1 MNFVI
6 RNAALFDGSGA
17 EAQPN
22 TDVHVINGTIA
33 KIGQDLDINNLDIGG
48 TEEIDAS
55 GLSVMPGIIDSHT
68 HFDAQITWD
77 SGVRPSPA
85 LGVTTVV
92 MGNCGFT
99 IAPCKE
105 GDRDLVMKNL
115 TQVEGMSLDAL
126 REGIDWSFE
135 TFPEYVDMLRG
146 KGVVPNVACFLGHS
160 SIRTYVMGPAATER
174 AATKQEIE
182 QMCAIVE
189 QGMAA
194 GAVGFAT
201 STAPQHNGWGGVPM
215 PSRLADDDELL
226 ALVQAMARS
235 GRGIF
240 MLTKGNRTDVPYLE
254 ELAKKTGR
262 PIMIAALLH
271 NSTNP
276 TGTLDELARI
286 ADARARGHELWGQV
300 SCCPLTMDFTLK
312 SAYPLESFESWQ
324 PLMKLSKDDLREKLK
339 DPTLRKAVK
348 DELAAPAGVRLFNGE
363 WHKIEIT
370 EAATDTHRSLEHRSL
385 ADVAAERDVDPLD
398 LMLDVA
404 IEENL
409 ETIFT
414 AVLLN
419 SDEDAVG
426 KMLVHP
432 AASVAL
438 SDAGAHLTFF
448 CDAGFGLGLLGHWAR
463 DLGKMSMA
471 AAVHELTGKPAGIYG
486 IEGRGLVREG
496 YAADLMLFD
505 PKTVARGQKH
515 RVFDLPAGAHR
526 LTTDAVGVHGVW
538 INGTRVVDAEGPV
551 ANLDM
556 AGKVLTNFA
565 A

>member
-6 RNAALFDGSGA
+6 RNAALYDGTGA
-17 EAQPN
+17 EAQSD
-22 TDVHVINGTIA
+22 TDVLVKSGKIA
-33 KIGQDLDINNLDIGG
+33 AVGPDLAAEGA
-48 TEEIDAS
+48 EQIDAR
-55 GLSVMPGIIDSHT
+55 GLALMPGIIDSHT

-77 SGVRPSPA
+77 SGVSPSPA
-85 LGVTTVV
+85 LGVTTIV

-105 GDRDLVMKNL
+105 RDRDLVMKNL

-135 TFPEYVDMLRG
+135 TFPEYVAMLSK

-160 SIRTYVMGPAATER
+160 SIRTYVMGAAATER
-174 AATKQEIE
+174 AATPDEIS

-194 GAVGFAT
+194 GAIGFAT
-201 STAPQHNGWGGVPM
+201 STAPQHNGWAGVPM

-226 ALVQAMARS
+226 ALVQAMAKS

-254 ELAKKTGR
+254 KLAEKTGR

-271 NSTNP
+271 NSTKP
-276 TGTLDELARI
+276 TGTLDELAQI
-286 ADARARGHELWGQV
+286 AEARARGQELWGQV
-300 SCCPLTMDFTLK
+300 SCCPLTMDFTMK
-312 SAYPLESFESWQ
+312 SAYPLEGFDVWQ
-324 PLMKLSKDDLREKLK
+324 PLMKLSTAALK
-339 DPTLRKAVK
+339 DRLADPGFRQAVK

-363 WHKIEIT
+363 WDKIEIT
-370 EAATDTHRSLEHRSL
+370 EAATEAYRGFEHRSMAEL
-385 ADVAAERDVDPLD
+385 AAEQGADPLD
-398 LMLDVA
+398 LMLDIA
-404 IEENL
+404 IAEDL

-426 KMLVHP
+426 RMLVHP

-448 CDAGFGLGLLGHWAR
+448 CDAGFGLRLLGHWAR
-463 DLGKMSMA
+463 DLGKMSTA
-471 AAVHELTGKPAGIYG
+471 AAVHELTGKPASIYG
-486 IEGRGLVREG
+486 IAGRGLIREG

-505 PKTVARGQKH
+505 PETVGRGPKK
-515 RVFDLPAGAHR
+515 RIFDLPAGAHR

-538 INGTRVVDAEGPV
+538 INGTRIAGPDGPTEYPE
-551 ANLDM
+551 NT
-556 AGKVLTNFA
+556 GEVLTRFTA
-565 A
+565 

>member
-1 MNFVI
+1 M
-6 RNAALFDGSGA
+6 R
-17 EAQPN
+17 
-22 TDVHVINGTIA
+22 
-33 KIGQDLDINNLDIGG
+33 
-48 TEEIDAS
+48 
-55 GLSVMPGIIDSHT
+55 
-68 HFDAQITWD
+68 
-77 SGVRPSPA
+77 
-85 LGVTTVV
+85 
-92 MGNCGFT
+92 
-99 IAPCKE
+99 
-105 GDRDLVMKNL
+105 NL

-126 REGIDWSFE
+126 REGIDWNFE
-135 TFPEYVDMLRG
+135 TFPEYVAMLSK

-160 SIRTYVMGPAATER
+160 SIRTYVMGAAATEQ
-174 AATKQEIE
+174 AATPDEIS

-194 GAVGFAT
+194 GAIGFAT
-201 STAPQHNGWGGVPM
+201 STAPQHNGWAGVPM

-226 ALVQAMARS
+226 ALVQAMAKS

-240 MLTKGNRTDVPYLE
+240 MLTKGNRTDVAYLE
-254 ELAKKTGR
+254 KLAEKTGR

-271 NSTNP
+271 NSTKP

-286 ADARARGHELWGQV
+286 AEARARGQELWGQV
-300 SCCPLTMDFTLK
+300 SCCPLTMDFTMK
-312 SAYPLESFESWQ
+312 SAYPLEGFDVWQ
-324 PLMKLSKDDLREKLK
+324 PLMKLSTAALK
-339 DPTLRKAVK
+339 DRLADPGFRQAVK

-363 WHKIEIT
+363 WNKIEIT
-370 EAATDTHRSLEHRSL
+370 EAATEAYRACEHRSMAEL
-385 ADVAAERDVDPLD
+385 AAERGVDPLD
-398 LMLDVA
+398 LMLDIA
-404 IEENL
+404 IAEDL

-448 CDAGFGLGLLGHWAR
+448 CDAGFGLRLLGHWAR
-463 DLGKMSMA
+463 DLGKMTMA
-471 AAVHELTGKPAGIYG
+471 AAVHELTGKPASIYG
-486 IEGRGLVREG
+486 IAGRGLIREG

-505 PKTVARGQKH
+505 PETVGRGAKK
-515 RVFDLPAGAHR
+515 RIFDLPAGAHR

-538 INGTRVVDAEGPV
+538 INGSRIADPDGLIESPD
-551 ANLDM
+551 N
-556 AGKVLTNFA
+556 AGEVLTNFA

>member
-1 MNFVI
+1 MNVVI
-6 RNAALFDGSGA
+6 RHAAVYDGSGS
-17 EAQPN
+17 QPLPD
-22 TDVHVINGTIA
+22 TDVLIKHGKIA
-33 KIGQDLDINNLDIGG
+33 AVGNFIKCDGA
-48 TEEIDAS
+48 EEIDAR
-55 GLSVMPGIIDSHT
+55 GLALMPGIIDSHT

-77 SGVRPSPA
+77 SGVSPSPS
-85 LGVTTVV
+85 LGVTTIV

-105 GDRDLVMKNL
+105 RDRDLVMKNL

-135 TFPEYVDMLRG
+135 TFPEYISMLAG
-146 KGVVPNVACFLGHS
+146 KGVVPNIACFLGHS
-160 SIRTYVMGPAATER
+160 SIRTYVMGAAATER
-174 AATKQEIE
+174 AATPDEIE
-182 QMCAIVE
+182 QMCTIVE
-189 QGMAA
+189 MGMAA

-201 STAPQHNGWGGVPM
+201 STAPQHNGWAGVPM
-215 PSRLADDDELL
+215 PSRLADDAELL

-240 MLTKGNRTDVPYLE
+240 MLTKGNRTDVAYLE
-254 ELAKKTGR
+254 DLAKKTGR

-276 TGTLDELARI
+276 TGTLDELAKI
-286 ADARARGHELWGQV
+286 VDARSRGHELWGQV

-312 SAYPLESFESWQ
+312 SAYPLEGFNVWQ
-324 PLMKLSKDDLREKLK
+324 PLMKLSGNALK
-339 DPTLRKAVK
+339 DRLRDPGLRQAVK
-348 DELAAPAGVRLFNGE
+348 DELATPAGVRLFNGE

-370 EAATDTHRSLEHRSL
+370 EAATEAYRSFEHRSL
-385 ADVAAERDVDPLD
+385 ADLAAERGVDPLD
-398 LMLDVA
+398 LMLDIA
-404 IEENL
+404 IDENL

-432 AASVAL
+432 ASSVAL

-448 CDAGFGLGLLGHWAR
+448 CDAGFGLSLLGHWAR

-471 AAVHELTGKPAGIYG
+471 AAVHELTGKPAAIYG
-486 IEGRGLVREG
+486 IEGRGLIREG

-505 PKTVARGQKH
+505 PSTVARGPKR

-526 LTTDAVGVHGVW
+526 LTTDAVGVVGVW
-538 INGTRVVDAEGPV
+538 INGQRIVDVNGPLE
-551 ANLDM
+551 NIKSS
-556 AGKVLTNFA
+556 GQVLTTFA

>member
-6 RNAALFDGSGA
+6 RNAAVYDGSGA
-17 EAQPN
+17 DARPG
-22 TDVHVINGTIA
+22 TDVHVKDGRIVAVGS
-33 KIGQDLDINNLDIGG
+33 DLDAGDAD
-48 TEEIDAS
+48 TIDAQ
-55 GLSVMPGIIDSHT
+55 GLALMPGIIDSHT

-105 GDRDLVMKNL
+105 RDRDLVMKNL

-126 REGIDWSFE
+126 RDGIDWSFE
-135 TFPEYVDMLRG
+135 TFPEYVDMLRTR
-146 KGVVPNVACFLGHS
+146 GVVPNVACFLGHS
-160 SIRTYVMGPAATER
+160 SIRTYVMGAAATER
-174 AATKQEIE
+174 AATPEEID

-215 PSRLADDDELL
+215 PSRLAGDEELL

-254 ELAKKTGR
+254 ALAEKTGR

-286 ADARARGHELWGQV
+286 ADARARGRELWGQV

-324 PLMKLSKDDLREKLK
+324 PLMKLSGDALKAKLNDPVLRQ
-339 DPTLRKAVK
+339 AVK

-370 EAATDTHRSLEHRSL
+370 EAATDKYRDAEHRTL
-385 ADVAAERDVDPLD
+385 AELAEERGADPLD
-398 LMLDVA
+398 LMLDIA
-404 IEENL
+404 IDEDL
-409 ETIFT
+409 GTIFT

-426 KMLVHP
+426 RMLVHP

-448 CDAGFGLGLLGHWAR
+448 CDAGFGLRLLGHWAR
-463 DLGKMSMA
+463 DLGKMTMA
-471 AAVHELTGKPAGIYG
+471 AAVHELTGKPAAIYG
-486 IEGRGLVREG
+486 IAGRGLIHDG
-496 YAADLMLFD
+496 YAADMMLFD
-505 PKTVARGQKH
+505 PATVARGQKH
-515 RVFDLPAGAHR
+515 RIFDLPAGAHR
-526 LTTDAVGVHGVW
+526 LTTDAIGVHGVW
-538 INGTRVVDAEGPV
+538 INGTRVVNQDGPV
-551 ANLDM
+551 ESSDN
-556 AGKVLTNFA
+556 AGKVLTEFA

>member
-6 RNAALFDGSGA
+6 RNAALYDGTGA
-17 EAQPN
+17 DAQPG
-22 TDVHVINGTIA
+22 TDVLVKDGKIARIGTALAADGADEVNA
-33 KIGQDLDINNLDIGG
+33 K
-48 TEEIDAS
+48 
-55 GLSVMPGIIDSHT
+55 GLALMPGIIDTHT

-77 SGVRPSPA
+77 SGVSPSPA
-85 LGVTTVV
+85 LGVTTIV

-105 GDRDLVMKNL
+105 RDRDLVMKNL

-126 REGIDWSFE
+126 REGIDWNFE
-135 TFPEYVDMLRG
+135 TFPEYVAMLSK

-160 SIRTYVMGPAATER
+160 SIRTYVMGAAATER
-174 AATKQEIE
+174 AATPDEIS

-201 STAPQHNGWGGVPM
+201 STAPQHNGWAGVPM

-226 ALVQAMARS
+226 ALVQAMAKS

-240 MLTKGNRTDVPYLE
+240 MLTKGNRTDVAYLE
-254 ELAKKTGR
+254 KLAEKTGR

-271 NSTNP
+271 NSTKP

-286 ADARARGHELWGQV
+286 AEARTRGQELWGQV
-300 SCCPLTMDFTLK
+300 SCCPLTMDFTMK
-312 SAYPLESFESWQ
+312 SAYPLEGFDVWQ
-324 PLMKLSKDDLREKLK
+324 PLMKLSTSALK
-339 DPTLRKAVK
+339 DRLADPGFRQAVK

-363 WHKIEIT
+363 WDKIEIT
-370 EAATDTHRSLEHRSL
+370 EAATEAYRACEHRSMAEL
-385 ADVAAERDVDPLD
+385 AAEQGVDPLD
-398 LMLDVA
+398 LMLDIA
-404 IEENL
+404 IAEDL

-448 CDAGFGLGLLGHWAR
+448 CDAGFGLRLLGHWAR
-463 DLGKMSMA
+463 DLGKMPMA
-471 AAVHELTGKPAGIYG
+471 AAVHELTGKPASIYG
-486 IEGRGLVREG
+486 IAGRGLIQEG

-505 PKTVARGQKH
+505 PETVGRGPKK
-515 RVFDLPAGAHR
+515 RIFDLPAGAHR

-538 INGTRVVDAEGPV
+538 INGTRIAGPDGPIEGPD
-551 ANLDM
+551 NT
-556 AGKVLTNFA
+556 GEVLTHFA

>member
-1 MNFVI
+1 MNFIVK
-6 RNAALFDGSGA
+6 NADVFDGTGGD
-17 EAQPN
+17 AQAN
-22 TDVHVINGTIA
+22 TDVWVRDGKIA
-33 KIGQDLDINNLDIGG
+33 DVGSGLNVPGA
-48 TEEIDAS
+48 EVIDAA
-55 GLSVMPGIIDSHT
+55 GLALMPGIIDTHT

-77 SGVRPSPA
+77 PTVRPSPA

-105 GDRDLVMKNL
+105 QDRDLVMKNL

-126 REGIDWSFE
+126 RDGIDWGFE
-135 TFPEYVDMLRG
+135 TFPDYVAMLAK
-146 KGVVPNVACFLGHS
+146 KGTVPNVACFLGHS
-160 SIRTYVMGPAATER
+160 SIRTYVMGAAATER
-174 AATKQEIE
+174 AATADEIQ
-182 QMCAIVE
+182 QMCDIVE
-189 QGMAA
+189 AGMAA
-194 GAVGFAT
+194 GAIGFAT

-226 ALVQAMARS
+226 ALVSAMAKS

-254 ELAKKTGR
+254 ELASKTGR

-276 TGTLDELARI
+276 TGTLDELERI
-286 ADARARGHELWGQV
+286 AETRAKGQELWGQV
-300 SCCPLTMDFTLK
+300 SCCPLTMDFTLN
-312 SAYPLESFESWQ
+312 SAYPLEGLNAWQ
-324 PLMKLSKDDLREKLK
+324 PLMKLDAAE
-339 DPTLRKAVK
+339 LRKSLAAPALRQAIR

-363 WHKIEIT
+363 WDKIEVT
-370 EAATDTHRSLEHRSL
+370 ETAKDENRHLEHHTL
-385 ADVAAERDVDPLD
+385 ADIAREQNVDPLD
-398 LMLDVA
+398 ALLDLA
-404 IEENL
+404 LSEDL
-409 ETIFT
+409 DTIFT

-426 KMLVHP
+426 KMLTHP
-432 AASVAL
+432 AASLGL

-448 CDAGFGLGLLGHWAR
+448 CDAGFGLRLLGHWSR

-471 AAVHELTGKPAGIYG
+471 DAVHELTGKAAQIFGVQ
-486 IEGRGLVREG
+486 GRGLIKSG

-505 PKTVARGQKH
+505 PKTINRGQKK
-515 RVFDLPAGAHR
+515 RIFDLPANAHR

-538 INGTRVVDAEGPV
+538 INGTRVADASGLVPDV
-551 ANLDM
+551 PT
-556 AGKVLTNFA
+556 AGHILTEFA

>member
-6 RNAALFDGSGA
+6 RNAALYDGTGA
-17 EAQPN
+17 DAQPG
-22 TDVHVINGTIA
+22 TDVLVKDGKIARIGTALAADGADEVNA
-33 KIGQDLDINNLDIGG
+33 K
-48 TEEIDAS
+48 
-55 GLSVMPGIIDSHT
+55 GLALMPGIIDTHT

-77 SGVRPSPA
+77 SGVSPSPA
-85 LGVTTVV
+85 LGVTTIV

-105 GDRDLVMKNL
+105 RDRDLVMKNL

-126 REGIDWSFE
+126 REGIDWNFE
-135 TFPEYVDMLRG
+135 TFPEYVAMLSK

-160 SIRTYVMGPAATER
+160 SIRTYVMGAAATER
-174 AATKQEIE
+174 AATPDEIS

-201 STAPQHNGWGGVPM
+201 STAPQHNGWAGVPM

-226 ALVQAMARS
+226 ALVQAMAKS

-240 MLTKGNRTDVPYLE
+240 MLTKGNRTDVAYLE
-254 ELAKKTGR
+254 KLAEKTGR

-271 NSTNP
+271 NSTKP

-286 ADARARGHELWGQV
+286 AEARARGQELWGQV
-300 SCCPLTMDFTLK
+300 SCCPLTMDFTMK
-312 SAYPLESFESWQ
+312 SAYPLEGFDVWQ
-324 PLMKLSKDDLREKLK
+324 PLMKLSTSALK
-339 DPTLRKAVK
+339 DRLADPGFRQAVK

-363 WHKIEIT
+363 WDKIEIT
-370 EAATDTHRSLEHRSL
+370 EAATEAYRACEHRSL
-385 ADVAAERDVDPLD
+385 AELAAEQGVDPLD
-398 LMLDVA
+398 LMLDIA
-404 IEENL
+404 IAEDL

-448 CDAGFGLGLLGHWAR
+448 CDAGFGLRLLGHWAR
-463 DLGKMSMA
+463 DLGKMPMA
-471 AAVHELTGKPAGIYG
+471 AAVHELTGKPASIYG
-486 IEGRGLVREG
+486 IAGRGLIQEG

-505 PKTVARGQKH
+505 PETVGRGPKK
-515 RVFDLPAGAHR
+515 RIFDLPAGAHR

-538 INGTRVVDAEGPV
+538 INGARIAGPDGPIKGPD
-551 ANLDM
+551 NT
-556 AGKVLTNFA
+556 GEVLTHFA

>member
-6 RNAALFDGSGA
+6 RNATIYDGSGA
-17 EAQPN
+17 DPVPNADVLVSHGRIAAVGPHLDANEA
-22 TDVHVINGTIA
+22 
-33 KIGQDLDINNLDIGG
+33 
-48 TEEIDAS
+48 EEIDAT
-55 GLSVMPGIIDSHT
+55 GLALMPGIIDTHT

-77 SGVRPSPA
+77 SGVRPSPS

-105 GDRDLVMKNL
+105 VDRDLVMKNL

-126 REGIDWSFE
+126 RAGIDWNFE
-135 TFPEYVDMLRG
+135 TFPEYVSMLRA
-146 KGVVPNVACFLGHS
+146 KGVVPNIACFLGHS

-174 AATKQEIE
+174 AATPEEID

-194 GAVGFAT
+194 GAIGFAT

-254 ELAKKTGR
+254 ELAAKTGR

-286 ADARARGHELWGQV
+286 ADARARGQELWGQV

-324 PLMKLSKDDLREKLK
+324 PLMKLSGEDLRAKLK
-339 DPTLRKAVK
+339 DPALRQAVK
-348 DELAAPAGVRLFNGE
+348 DELAQPAGVRLFNGE

-370 EAATDTHRSLEHRSL
+370 EAATDAYRALEHKTL
-385 ADVAAERDVDPLD
+385 AEIAADRGADPLD
-398 LMLDVA
+398 LMLDIA
-404 IEENL
+404 IDEDL

-448 CDAGFGLGLLGHWAR
+448 CDAGFGLRLLGHWAR

-471 AAVHELTGKPAGIYG
+471 AAVHELSGKPAAIYG
-486 IEGRGLVREG
+486 IEGRGLIREG

-505 PKTVARGQKH
+505 PETVGRGQKQ

-526 LTTDAVGVHGVW
+526 LSTDAVGVHGVW
-538 INGTRVVDAEGPV
+538 INGTRIADQNGPLEHP
-551 ANLDM
+551 NDT
-556 AGKVLTNFA
+556 GEVLSDFA

>member
-6 RNAALFDGSGA
+6 RHAAVYDGSGN
-17 EAQPN
+17 QPQPD
-22 TDVHVINGTIA
+22 TDVLIKDGKIA
-33 KIGQDLDINNLDIGG
+33 AIGKAVAGEG
-48 TEEIDAS
+48 AVEIDAQ
-55 GLSVMPGIIDSHT
+55 GLALMPGIIDSHT

-77 SGVRPSPA
+77 SGVSPSPS
-85 LGVTTVV
+85 LGVTTIV

-105 GDRDLVMKNL
+105 RDRDLVMKNL

-126 REGIDWSFE
+126 RDGIDWSFE
-135 TFPEYVDMLRG
+135 TFPEYVRMLAD
-146 KGVVPNVACFLGHS
+146 KGVVPNIACFLGHS
-160 SIRTYVMGPAATER
+160 SIRTYVMGAAATER
-174 AATKQEIE
+174 AATPEEID

-189 QGMAA
+189 QGMVA

-201 STAPQHNGWGGVPM
+201 STAPQHNGWAGVPM
-215 PSRLADDDELL
+215 PSRLADDAELL

-240 MLTKGNRTDVPYLE
+240 MLTKGNRTDVAYLE

-276 TGTLDELARI
+276 TGTLDELAKI

-312 SAYPLESFESWQ
+312 SAYPLEGFNAWQ
-324 PLMKLSKDDLREKLK
+324 PLMKLTGDALK
-339 DPTLRKAVK
+339 DRLRDPGLRQAVK
-348 DELAAPAGVRLFNGE
+348 DELATPAGVRLFNGE

-370 EAATDTHRSLEHRSL
+370 EAATDAYRSFEHRSF
-385 ADVAAERDVDPLD
+385 ADLAAERDVDPLD
-398 LMLDVA
+398 LMLDIA
-404 IEENL
+404 IDENL

-414 AVLLN
+414 AILLN

-448 CDAGFGLGLLGHWAR
+448 CDAGFGLSLLGHWAR

-471 AAVHELTGKPAGIYG
+471 AAVHELTGKPASIYG
-486 IEGRGLVREG
+486 IKGRGLIREG

-505 PKTVARGQKH
+505 PATVARGPKH

-526 LTTDAVGVHGVW
+526 LTTDAVGVVGVW
-538 INGTRVVDAEGPV
+538 INGQRIVDADGPLE
-551 ANLDM
+551 NIETS
-556 AGKVLTNFA
+556 GQVLTSFA

>member
-6 RNAALFDGSGA
+6 RNAAVYDGSGA
-17 EAQPN
+17 DARPG
-22 TDVHVINGTIA
+22 TDVHVNDGRIVAVGS
-33 KIGQDLDINNLDIGG
+33 DLDAGDAD
-48 TEEIDAS
+48 TIDAQ
-55 GLSVMPGIIDSHT
+55 GLALMPGIIDSHT

-105 GDRDLVMKNL
+105 RDRDLVMKNL

-126 REGIDWSFE
+126 RDGIDWSFE
-135 TFPEYVDMLRG
+135 TFPEYVDMLRTR
-146 KGVVPNVACFLGHS
+146 GVVPNVACFLGHS
-160 SIRTYVMGPAATER
+160 SIRTYVMGAAATER
-174 AATKQEIE
+174 AATPEEID

-215 PSRLADDDELL
+215 PSRLAGDEELL

-254 ELAKKTGR
+254 ALAEKTGR

-286 ADARARGHELWGQV
+286 ADARARGRELWGQV

-324 PLMKLSKDDLREKLK
+324 PLMKLSGDALKAKLNDPVLRQ
-339 DPTLRKAVK
+339 AVK

-370 EAATDTHRSLEHRSL
+370 EAATDKYRDAEHRTL
-385 ADVAAERDVDPLD
+385 AELAEERGADPLD
-398 LMLDVA
+398 LMLDIA
-404 IEENL
+404 IDEDL
-409 ETIFT
+409 GTIFT

-426 KMLVHP
+426 RMLVHP

-448 CDAGFGLGLLGHWAR
+448 CDAGFGLRLLGHWAR
-463 DLGKMSMA
+463 DLGKMTMA
-471 AAVHELTGKPAGIYG
+471 AAVHELTGKPAAIYG
-486 IEGRGLVREG
+486 IAGRGLIHDG
-496 YAADLMLFD
+496 YAADMMLFD
-505 PKTVARGQKH
+505 PATVARGQKH
-515 RVFDLPAGAHR
+515 RIFDLPAGAHR
-526 LTTDAVGVHGVW
+526 LTTDAIGVHGVW
-538 INGTRVVDAEGPV
+538 INGTRVVNQDGPV
-551 ANLDM
+551 ESSDN
-556 AGKVLTNFA
+556 AGKVLTEFA

>member
-1 MNFVI
+1 MNFII
-6 RNAALFDGSGA
+6 RNAEVFDGTGNDAQSG
-17 EAQPN
+17 
-22 TDVHVINGTIA
+22 TDVFVHDG
-33 KIGQDLDINNLDIGG
+33 KIVEVGLNIDAPDA
-48 TEEIDAS
+48 EEIDAS
-55 GLSVMPGIIDSHT
+55 GLALMPGIIDTHT
-68 HFDAQITWD
+68 HFDAQVTWD
-77 SGVRPSPA
+77 PTVSPSPA

-105 GDRDLVMKNL
+105 ADREIVMKNL

-126 REGIDWSFE
+126 RDGIDWGFE
-135 TFPEYVDMLRG
+135 TFPDYVAMLTK
-146 KGVVPNVACFLGHS
+146 KGTVPNVACFLGHS
-160 SIRTYVMGPAATER
+160 SIRTYVMGSAATER
-174 AATKQEIE
+174 AATAEEVQH
-182 QMCAIVE
+182 MCDIVE
-189 QGMAA
+189 AGMAA
-194 GAVGFAT
+194 GAIGFAT

-226 ALVQAMARS
+226 ALVSAMAKS

-254 ELAKKTGR
+254 ELASKTGR

-276 TGTLDELARI
+276 TGTLDELAKI

-300 SCCPLTMDFTLK
+300 SCCPLTMDFTLN
-312 SAYPLESFESWQ
+312 SAYPLEGLNAWQ
-324 PLMKLSKDDLREKLK
+324 PLMKLDAAALRKRLA
-339 DPTLRKAVK
+339 DPSLRKAIR
-348 DELAAPAGVRLFNGE
+348 DELSAPAGVRLFNGE
-363 WHKIEIT
+363 WDKIEVT
-370 EAATDTHRSLEHRSL
+370 ETAKDANRHFEHRTL
-385 ADVAAERDVDPLD
+385 ADIATEQNSDPLD
-398 LMLDVA
+398 ALLDLA
-404 IEENL
+404 LSEDL

-426 KMLVHP
+426 KMLTHP
-432 AASVAL
+432 AASLGL

-448 CDAGFGLGLLGHWAR
+448 CDAGFGLRLLGHWSR

-471 AAVHELTGKPAGIYG
+471 DAVHELTGKAVQIFG
-486 IEGRGLVREG
+486 IEGRGLIKAG

-505 PKTVARGQKH
+505 PVSINRGQKK
-515 RVFDLPAGAHR
+515 RIFDLPANAYR

-538 INGTRVVDAEGPV
+538 INGTRVADVSGLVNDTPR
-551 ANLDM
+551 
-556 AGKVLTNFA
+556 AGQLLTEFA

>member
-6 RNAALFDGSGA
+6 RNAAVYDGSGA
-17 EAQPN
+17 DARPG
-22 TDVHVINGTIA
+22 TDVHVKDGRIVAVGS
-33 KIGQDLDINNLDIGG
+33 DLDAGDAD
-48 TEEIDAS
+48 TIDAQ
-55 GLSVMPGIIDSHT
+55 GLALMPGIIDSHT

-105 GDRDLVMKNL
+105 RDRDLVMKNL

-126 REGIDWSFE
+126 RDGIDWSFE
-135 TFPEYVDMLRG
+135 TFPEYVDMLRTR
-146 KGVVPNVACFLGHS
+146 GVVPNVACFLGHS
-160 SIRTYVMGPAATER
+160 SIRTYVMGAAATER
-174 AATKQEIE
+174 AATPEEID

-194 GAVGFAT
+194 GAVGFAS

-215 PSRLADDDELL
+215 PSRLAGDDELL

-254 ELAKKTGR
+254 ALAEKTGR

-286 ADARARGHELWGQV
+286 ADARARGRELWGQV

-324 PLMKLSKDDLREKLK
+324 PLMKLSGDALKAKLNDPVLRQ
-339 DPTLRKAVK
+339 AVK

-370 EAATDTHRSLEHRSL
+370 EAATDKYRDAEHRTL
-385 ADVAAERDVDPLD
+385 AELAEERGADPLD
-398 LMLDVA
+398 LMLDIA
-404 IEENL
+404 IDEDL
-409 ETIFT
+409 GTIFT

-426 KMLVHP
+426 RMLVHP

-448 CDAGFGLGLLGHWAR
+448 CDAGFGLRLLGHWAR
-463 DLGKMSMA
+463 DLGKMTMA
-471 AAVHELTGKPAGIYG
+471 AAVHELTGKPAAIYG
-486 IEGRGLVREG
+486 IAGRGLIHDG
-496 YAADLMLFD
+496 YAADMMLFD
-505 PKTVARGQKH
+505 PATVARGQKH
-515 RVFDLPAGAHR
+515 RIFDLPAGAHR
-526 LTTDAVGVHGVW
+526 LTTDAIGVHGVW
-538 INGTRVVDAEGPV
+538 INGTRVVNQDGPV
-551 ANLDM
+551 ESSDN
-556 AGKVLTNFA
+556 AGKVLTEFA

>member
-6 RNAALFDGSGA
+6 RNAALYDGTGA
-17 EAQPN
+17 EAQPGM
-22 TDVHVINGTIA
+22 DVLVKNGKIA
-33 KIGQDLDINNLDIGG
+33 RVG
-48 TEEIDAS
+48 TALAADGADEVDAK
-55 GLSVMPGIIDSHT
+55 GLALMPGIIDTHT

-77 SGVRPSPA
+77 SGVSPSPA

-105 GDRDLVMKNL
+105 RDRDLVMKNL

-126 REGIDWSFE
+126 REGIDWNFE
-135 TFPEYVDMLRG
+135 TFPEYVAMLSK

-160 SIRTYVMGPAATER
+160 SIRTYVLGAAATER
-174 AATKQEIE
+174 AATPDEIS

-194 GAVGFAT
+194 GAIGFAT
-201 STAPQHNGWGGVPM
+201 STAPQHNGWAGVPM

-226 ALVQAMARS
+226 ALVQAMAKS

-240 MLTKGNRTDVPYLE
+240 MLTKGNRTDVAYLE
-254 ELAKKTGR
+254 KLAEKTGR

-271 NSTNP
+271 NSTKP

-286 ADARARGHELWGQV
+286 AEARARGQELWGQV
-300 SCCPLTMDFTLK
+300 SCCPLTMDFTMK
-312 SAYPLESFESWQ
+312 SAYPLEGFDVWQ
-324 PLMKLSKDDLREKLK
+324 PLMKLSTAALK
-339 DPTLRKAVK
+339 DRLADPGFRQAVK

-363 WHKIEIT
+363 WNKNEIT
-370 EAATDTHRSLEHRSL
+370 EAATEAYRACEHRSMAEL
-385 ADVAAERDVDPLD
+385 AAERGVDPLD
-398 LMLDVA
+398 LMLDIA
-404 IEENL
+404 IAEDL

-448 CDAGFGLGLLGHWAR
+448 CDAGFGLRLLGHWAR
-463 DLGKMSMA
+463 DLGKMTMA
-471 AAVHELTGKPAGIYG
+471 AAVHELTGKPASIYG
-486 IEGRGLVREG
+486 IAGRGLIREG

-505 PKTVARGQKH
+505 PETVGRGAKK
-515 RVFDLPAGAHR
+515 RIFDLPAGAHR

-538 INGTRVVDAEGPV
+538 INGSRIADPDGLIESPD
-551 ANLDM
+551 N
-556 AGKVLTNFA
+556 AGEVLTNFA

>member
-1 MNFVI
+1 MNFI
-6 RNAALFDGSGA
+6 IKNATVYDGSGA
-17 EAQPN
+17 AP
-22 TDVHVINGTIA
+22 TH
-33 KIGQDLDINNLDIGG
+33 DLDVWVKNGRIAGIGKDLSADDA
-48 TEEIDAS
+48 EVIDAS
-55 GLSVMPGIIDSHT
+55 GRALMPGIIDTHT

-77 SGVRPSPA
+77 SAVRPSPA
-85 LGVTTVV
+85 LGVTTIV

-105 GDRDLVMKNL
+105 GDRDLIMKNL

-135 TFPEYVDMLRG
+135 TFPDYVAMLSE
-146 KGVVPNVACFLGHS
+146 KGVIPNVACFLGHS
-160 SIRTYVMGPAATER
+160 SIRTYVMGADATER
-174 AATKQEIE
+174 AATSDEVAA
-182 QMCAIVE
+182 MCQIVE
-189 QGMAA
+189 EGMNA

-226 ALVQAMARS
+226 ALVNAMGKS

-254 ELAKKTGR
+254 ELSAKTGR
-262 PIMIAALLH
+262 PVMIAALLH

-286 ADARARGHELWGQV
+286 DEARSRGRDLWGQV

-324 PLMKLSKDDLREKLK
+324 PLMKLSKTELKEKLK
-339 DPTLRKAVK
+339 DPALRQAVK
-348 DELAAPAGVRLFNGE
+348 DELNAPAGVRLFNGE
-363 WHKIEIT
+363 WNKIEVT
-370 EAATDTHRSLEHRSL
+370 EAATDANRDLEHRPLSE
-385 ADVAAERDVDPLD
+385 VAEERGVDPLD
-398 LMLDVA
+398 LMLDIA
-404 IEENL
+404 IEEDL

-414 AVLLN
+414 AILLN

-448 CDAGFGLGLLGHWAR
+448 CDAGFGLRLIGHWAR
-463 DLGKMSMA
+463 DLGKMPIE
-471 AAVHELTGKPAGIYG
+471 AAVHELSGKPASIFGIA
-486 IEGRGLVREG
+486 GRGLIKEG

-505 PKTVARGQKH
+505 PATVARGPKK
-515 RVFDLPAGAHR
+515 RIFDLPAGAHR
-526 LTTDAVGVHGVW
+526 LTTDAEGIIGVW
-538 INGTRVVDAEGPV
+538 INGNKV
-551 ANLDM
+551 ADETGLIADVSKT
-556 AGKVLTNFA
+556 GDVITDFA

>member
-1 MNFVI
+1 MNFI
-6 RNAALFDGSGA
+6 FRNATLYDGSGA
-17 EAQPN
+17 DPVPNSDVLVSHDRITAIGTSLEA
-22 TDVHVINGTIA
+22 NGA
-33 KIGQDLDINNLDIGG
+33 
-48 TEEIDAS
+48 EEIDAT
-55 GLSVMPGIIDSHT
+55 GLALMPGIIDTHT

-77 SGVRPSPA
+77 SGVRPSPT

-105 GDRDLVMKNL
+105 ADRDLVMKNL

-126 REGIDWSFE
+126 RAGIDWNFE
-135 TFPEYVDMLRG
+135 TFPEYVNMLRD

-174 AATKQEIE
+174 AATREEID
-182 QMCAIVE
+182 QMSAIVE

-194 GAVGFAT
+194 GAIGFAT

-286 ADARARGHELWGQV
+286 ADARARGQELWGQV

-324 PLMKLSKDDLREKLK
+324 PLMKLSGDDLKAKLK
-339 DPTLRKAVK
+339 DPALRQAVK
-348 DELAAPAGVRLFNGE
+348 DELAQPAGVRLFNGE

-370 EAATDTHRSLEHRSL
+370 EAATDSYRALEHKTL
-385 ADVAAERDVDPLD
+385 AEIAEERGADPLD
-398 LMLDVA
+398 LMLDIAVD
-404 IEENL
+404 EDL

-448 CDAGFGLGLLGHWAR
+448 CDAGFGLRLLGHWAR

-505 PKTVARGQKH
+505 PETVGRGPKH

-526 LTTDAVGVHGVW
+526 LSTDAVGVHGVW
-538 INGTRVVDAEGPV
+538 INGARVADQNGPV
-551 ANLDM
+551 EHPNNT
-556 AGKVLTNFA
+556 GEVLSGFA

>member
-6 RNAALFDGSGA
+6 RNAALYDGTGA
-17 EAQPN
+17 EAQPGM
-22 TDVHVINGTIA
+22 DVLVKNGKIA
-33 KIGQDLDINNLDIGG
+33 RVG
-48 TEEIDAS
+48 TALAADGADEVDAK
-55 GLSVMPGIIDSHT
+55 GLALMPGIIDTHT

-77 SGVRPSPA
+77 SGVSPSPA

-105 GDRDLVMKNL
+105 LDRDLVMKNL

-126 REGIDWSFE
+126 REGIDWNFE
-135 TFPEYVDMLRG
+135 TFPEYVAMLSK

-160 SIRTYVMGPAATER
+160 SIRTYVMGAAATER
-174 AATKQEIE
+174 AATPDEIS

-194 GAVGFAT
+194 GAIGFAT
-201 STAPQHNGWGGVPM
+201 STAPQHNGWAGVPM

-226 ALVQAMARS
+226 ALVQAMAKS

-240 MLTKGNRTDVPYLE
+240 MLTKGNRTDVAYLE
-254 ELAKKTGR
+254 KLAEKTGR

-271 NSTNP
+271 NSTKP

-286 ADARARGHELWGQV
+286 AEARARGQELWGQV
-300 SCCPLTMDFTLK
+300 SCCPLTMDFTMK
-312 SAYPLESFESWQ
+312 SAYPLEGFDVWQ
-324 PLMKLSKDDLREKLK
+324 PLMKLSTAALK
-339 DPTLRKAVK
+339 DRLADPGFRQAVK

-363 WHKIEIT
+363 WNKIEIT
-370 EAATDTHRSLEHRSL
+370 EAATEAYRACEHRSMAEL
-385 ADVAAERDVDPLD
+385 AAERGVDPLD
-398 LMLDVA
+398 LMLDIA
-404 IEENL
+404 IAEDL

-448 CDAGFGLGLLGHWAR
+448 CDAGFGLRLLGHWAR
-463 DLGKMSMA
+463 DLGKMTMA
-471 AAVHELTGKPAGIYG
+471 AAVHELTGKPASIYG
-486 IEGRGLVREG
+486 IAGRGLIREG

-505 PKTVARGQKH
+505 PETVGRGAKK
-515 RVFDLPAGAHR
+515 RIFDLPAGAHR

-538 INGTRVVDAEGPV
+538 INGSRIADPDGLIESPD
-551 ANLDM
+551 N
-556 AGKVLTNFA
+556 AGEVLTNFA

>member
-6 RNAALFDGSGA
+6 RNAALYDGTGA
-17 EAQPN
+17 EAQPGM
-22 TDVHVINGTIA
+22 DVLVKNGKIA
-33 KIGQDLDINNLDIGG
+33 RVG
-48 TEEIDAS
+48 TALAADGADEVDAK
-55 GLSVMPGIIDSHT
+55 GLALMPGIIDTHT

-77 SGVRPSPA
+77 SGVSPSPA

-105 GDRDLVMKNL
+105 LDRDLVMKNL

-126 REGIDWSFE
+126 REGIDWNFE
-135 TFPEYVDMLRG
+135 TFPEYVAMLSK

-160 SIRTYVMGPAATER
+160 SIRTYVMGAAATER
-174 AATKQEIE
+174 AATPDEIS

-194 GAVGFAT
+194 GAIGFAT
-201 STAPQHNGWGGVPM
+201 STAPQHNGWAGVPM

-226 ALVQAMARS
+226 ALVQAMAKS

-240 MLTKGNRTDVPYLE
+240 MLTKGNRTDVAYLE
-254 ELAKKTGR
+254 KLAEKTGR

-271 NSTNP
+271 NSTKP

-286 ADARARGHELWGQV
+286 AEARARGQELWGQV
-300 SCCPLTMDFTLK
+300 SCCPLTMDFTMK
-312 SAYPLESFESWQ
+312 SAYPLEGFDVWQ
-324 PLMKLSKDDLREKLK
+324 PLMKLSTAALK
-339 DPTLRKAVK
+339 DRLADPGFRQAVK

-363 WHKIEIT
+363 WNKIEIT
-370 EAATDTHRSLEHRSL
+370 EAATEAYRACEHRSMAEL
-385 ADVAAERDVDPLD
+385 AAERGVDPLD
-398 LMLDVA
+398 LMLDIA
-404 IEENL
+404 IAEDL

-448 CDAGFGLGLLGHWAR
+448 CDAGFGLRLLGHWAR
-463 DLGKMSMA
+463 DLGKMTMA
-471 AAVHELTGKPAGIYG
+471 AAVHELTGKPASIYG
-486 IEGRGLVREG
+486 IAGRGLIREG

-505 PKTVARGQKH
+505 PETVGRGAKK
-515 RVFDLPAGAHR
+515 RIFDLPAGAHR

-538 INGTRVVDAEGPV
+538 INGSRIADPDGLIESPD
-551 ANLDM
+551 N
-556 AGKVLTNFA
+556 AGEVLTSFA

>member
-17 EAQPN
+17 DAQPII
-22 TDVHVINGTIA
+22 DVAVKDGKIA
-33 KIGQDLDINNLDIGG
+33 AIGQNLDAAGA
-48 TEEIDAS
+48 EEIDAT
-55 GLSVMPGIIDSHT
+55 GLALMPGIIDSHT

-99 IAPCKE
+99 IAPCKKD
-105 GDRDLVMKNL
+105 DRDLVMKNL

-126 REGIDWSFE
+126 REGIDWDFE
-135 TFPEYVDMLRG
+135 TFPEYIGMLRT

-160 SIRTYVMGPAATER
+160 SIRTYVMGSAATER
-174 AATKQEIE
+174 AASREEID

-240 MLTKGNRTDVPYLE
+240 MLTKGNRTDVAYLE

-286 ADARARGHELWGQV
+286 AEARARGHELWGQV

-324 PLMKLSKDDLREKLK
+324 PLMKLTKDQLREKLK
-339 DPTLRKAVK
+339 DPALRQAVR

-370 EAATDTHRSLEHRSL
+370 EAATDAYRTLEHRTL
-385 ADVAAERDVDPLD
+385 ADIADERGVEPLD
-398 LMLDVA
+398 LMLDIA
-404 IEENL
+404 IDEDL

-448 CDAGFGLGLLGHWAR
+448 CDAGFGLSLLGHWAR

-471 AAVHELTGKPAGIYG
+471 AAVHELTGKPAAIYG
-486 IEGRGLVREG
+486 IEGRGLIREG
-496 YAADLMLFD
+496 FAADLMLFD
-505 PKTVARGQKH
+505 PDTVARGPKR

-538 INGTRVVDAEGPV
+538 INGSRVADAGGPV
-551 ANLDM
+551 ESPEN
-556 AGKVLTNFA
+556 AGEILTEFA